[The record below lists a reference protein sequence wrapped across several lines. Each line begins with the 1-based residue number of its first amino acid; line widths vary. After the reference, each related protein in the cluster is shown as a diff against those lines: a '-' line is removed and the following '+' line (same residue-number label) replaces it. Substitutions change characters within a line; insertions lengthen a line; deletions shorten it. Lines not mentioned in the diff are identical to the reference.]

1 MVCQRY
7 TRTMVDAEDILQEGF
22 IKVFGHIG
30 SFKGAAKLE
39 TWMTRI
45 FINSASIISGKN
57 CTCFLWMQK
66 QQWSPPTTEHGGRM
80 FNSMIGY
87 RISTGNIRLYAA
99 AGYKFQSVRSRY
111 DFSNDQS
118 GRYFYGLT

>member
-45 FINSASIISGKN
+45 FINSALN
-57 CTCFLWMQK
+57 HQRQK
-66 QQWSPPTTEHGGRM
+66 
-80 FNSMIGY
+80 
-87 RISTGNIRLYAA
+87 LYLFPMDAKA
-99 AGYKFQSVRSRY
+99 TVVASHDRARWPDV
-111 DFSNDQS
+111 
-118 GRYFYGLT
+118 

>member
-1 MVCQRY
+1 
-7 TRTMVDAEDILQEGF
+7 
-22 IKVFGHIG
+22 
-30 SFKGAAKLE
+30 
-39 TWMTRI
+39 
-45 FINSASIISGKN
+45 
-57 CTCFLWMQK
+57 
-66 QQWSPPTTEHGGRM
+66 M

-118 GRYFYGLT
+118 GRYFYGLTEKTELNFERVMITIGVGWK